1 MQVEKH
7 TLSHDLPEHKHTI
20 RHLKMN
26 DRHFV
31 KQFDEY
37 HDVNKQIHHIE
48 EQNEAVS
55 DEYLESLK
63 KQRVVLK
70 DQLFAQITETEKA
83 L

>member
-1 MQVEKH
+1 MQIEKH
-7 TLSHDLPEHKHTI
+7 TLTNDFPEHHHTI

-26 DRHFV
+26 DRHFA
-31 KQFDEY
+31 KQFDQY
-37 HDVNKQIHHIE
+37 HDVNKEIHHIE

-55 DEYLESLK
+55 DDYLESLK